1 MTHGGKREG
10 AGRPEGSRSERSKQ
24 WEELGHSI
32 TSRATQRVEDILM
45 SKLESLDSAEQNA
58 GVELYCKLLEYF
70 KPKLARSEVKH
81 EGDSEKRIIFEIVK
95 SQSDDQ

>member
-1 MTHGGKREG
+1 MRDENGRFAKGNS
-10 AGRPEGSRSERSKQ
+10 GRPEGSKNKRTEE

-32 TSRATQRVEDILM
+32 TSRATERVEAILM
-45 SKLESLDSAEQNA
+45 SKLESLDSDEQDA

-81 EGDSEKRIIFEIVK
+81 EGNEPMEIRIIRH
-95 SQSDDQ
+95 D